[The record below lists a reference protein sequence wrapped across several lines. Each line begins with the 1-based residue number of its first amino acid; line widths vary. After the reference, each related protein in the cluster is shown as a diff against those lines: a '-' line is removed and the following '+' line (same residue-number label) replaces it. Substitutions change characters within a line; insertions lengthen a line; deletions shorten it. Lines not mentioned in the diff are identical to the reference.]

1 MRQWTVLKLRGG
13 GDLRMSSNLGRCPWV
28 DERST
33 GAMSLRGYEK
43 RKEGDRRVVG
53 RGRLLR
59 DAWAKVG
66 QSTELA

>member
-1 MRQWTVLKLRGG
+1 M
-13 GDLRMSSNLGRCPWV
+13 

-53 RGRLLR
+53 RGHLLK

-66 QSTELA
+66 QSAELA